1 MLVFLVEGG
10 VTGNPK
16 LAHPSAWTD
25 WLLDVH
31 LRLPRYNNTMAIYF
45 CNLCCKFS
53 SQKMYS

>member
-25 WLLDVH
+25 WLLDVR
-31 LRLPRYNNTMAIYF
+31 LRLPR
-45 CNLCCKFS
+45 
-53 SQKMYS
+53 